1 MLCGKV
7 MGNYITLEVPK
18 LKQQNDELNE
28 KVSKKLS
35 EEIKSIAKLVPTD
48 TVLVVGLGNWNV
60 TADALRS

>member
-1 MLCGKV
+1 